1 MFAPKVDFLFSNRS
15 ELHDYVQ
22 KLFIQKKFG
31 ISEQCNLKST
41 CFDFMARK
49 NVILWLIKVLVNIDS
64 LQQYHADE
72 LKLLGGLFS
81 GTPLL
86 VGEKTH
92 REPLEDGVVYKRYS
106 VPAVNPPTLVSIL
119 FHEFFPKLFAQRGGL
134 YARILGETL
143 RERREEEN
151 LSRAQLAEK
160 IGVSERT
167 IMNYERGT
175 MDASKENLLRL
186 EKILDTNDLSL
197 PINLSEYDFGKIKQ
211 QIPAKIDDFEQNIQ
225 EKLLEIGFDV
235 FWTECTPFDAVTKE
249 KETETEI
256 ETQKLIIA
264 GVGHKSEKNI
274 KKRVQITRSISDITS
289 KIAMFVMEGSSTK
302 NIEGVPIIRNKELSK
317 FETPNELK
325 RTIKKRKGS
334 SS

>member
-1 MFAPKVDFLFSNRS
+1 
-15 ELHDYVQ
+15 
-22 KLFIQKKFG
+22 
-31 ISEQCNLKST
+31 
-41 CFDFMARK
+41 
-49 NVILWLIKVLVNIDS
+49 
-64 LQQYHADE
+64 
-72 LKLLGGLFS
+72 LKLLGNLFS

-106 VPAVNPPTLVSIL
+106 VPAVNPPTLASIL
-119 FHEFFPKLFAQRGGL
+119 FHEFLPKVFAKRGGL
-134 YARILGETL
+134 YARILGEIL

-160 IGVSERT
+160 VGVSERC
-167 IMNYERGT
+167 IYEYERGT

-186 EKILDTNDLSL
+186 EQILDTDLSL
-197 PINLSEYDFGKIKQ
+197 PIDLLEYDFGNIKQ
-211 QIPAKIDDFEQNIQ
+211 RTPTKIDDFEQNIQ

-235 FWTECTPFDAVTKE
+235 FWTECTPFDAITKE
-249 KETETEI
+249 KETEN

-274 KKRVQITRSISDITS
+274 KKRVQITGSISDITR
-289 KIAMFVMEGSSTK
+289 KIAMFVLEGSSTK
-302 NIEGVPIIRNKELSK
+302 NIEGVPIMRLKELSK

>member
-1 MFAPKVDFLFSNRS
+1 
-15 ELHDYVQ
+15 
-22 KLFIQKKFG
+22 LFIEKKFA
-31 ISEQCNLKST
+31 ISGQCNLKST
-41 CFDFMARK
+41 CFDFIARK
-49 NVILWLIKVLVNIDS
+49 DVILWLIKVLINIDS
-64 LQQYHADE
+64 LQQYHANE
-72 LKLLGGLFS
+72 LKLLGDLFS

-106 VPAVNPPTLVSIL
+106 VPAVNPPTFRSIL
-119 FHEFFPKLFAQRGGL
+119 YHEFLPKVFAKRGGL
-134 YARILGETL
+134 FARILGETL
-143 RERREEEN
+143 REKREEEN

-160 IGVSERT
+160 VGVSERC
-167 IMNYERGT
+167 IYEYERGT

-186 EKILDTNDLSL
+186 EKILDTDLSI
-197 PINLSEYDFGKIKQ
+197 PIDLLEYDFGDIKPH
-211 QIPAKIDDFEQNIQ
+211 IPAKIDDFEQNIQ
-225 EKLLEIGFDV
+225 EKLMDMGFEV
-235 FWTECTPFDAVTKE
+235 FWTECSPFDAVTKE
-249 KETETEI
+249 QEIETEN

-274 KKRVQITRSISDITS
+274 KKRVQITGSISDITR
-289 KIAMFVMEGSSTK
+289 KIAMFVLEGSSIK
-302 NIEGVPIIRNKELSK
+302 NIDGVPIMRLKELSK

>member
-1 MFAPKVDFLFSNRS
+1 
-15 ELHDYVQ
+15 
-22 KLFIQKKFG
+22 
-31 ISEQCNLKST
+31 
-41 CFDFMARK
+41 MARK
-49 NVILWLIKVLVNIDS
+49 DVILWLIKVLVNIDS

-72 LKLLGGLFS
+72 LKLLGNLFS

-106 VPAVNPPTLVSIL
+106 VPAVNPPTLASIL
-119 FHEFFPKLFAQRGGL
+119 FHEFFPKVFAQRGGL

-160 IGVSERT
+160 IGVSERC
-167 IMNYERGT
+167 IYEYERGA

-186 EKILDTNDLSL
+186 EKILDTDLSL
-197 PINLSEYDFGKIKQ
+197 PIDLLEYDFGNIRQ
-211 QIPAKIDDFEQNIQ
+211 HIPTKIDDFEKNIQ

-249 KETETEI
+249 KETETEDAP
-256 ETQKLIIA
+256 KLIIA

-274 KKRVQITRSISDITS
+274 KKRVQITGSISDITR
-289 KIAMFVMEGSSTK
+289 KIAMFVLEGSSTK
-302 NIEGVPIIRNKELSK
+302 NIEGVPIMRLKELSK

>member
-1 MFAPKVDFLFSNRS
+1 MFGNRS
-15 ELHDYVQ
+15 ELQNYVQ
-22 KLFIQKKFG
+22 KLFIQKEFA
-31 ISEQCNLKST
+31 ISQCDLKST
-41 CFDFMARK
+41 CFDFLARK
-49 NVILWLIKVLVNIDS
+49 DVILWLIKVLINIDS

-72 LKLLGGLFS
+72 LKLLGNLFS

-106 VPAVNPPTLVSIL
+106 VPAVNPPTFRSIL
-119 FHEFFPKLFAQRGGL
+119 FHEFLPKVFAQRGGL

-143 RERREEEN
+143 RERREEVN

-160 IGVSERT
+160 VGVSERC
-167 IMNYERGT
+167 IYEYERGT

-186 EKILDTNDLSL
+186 EKILNTDLSL
-197 PINLSEYDFGKIKQ
+197 PIDLLEYDFGNIKQ
-211 QIPAKIDDFEQNIQ
+211 HSPAKIDDFEQIIQ
-225 EKLLEIGFDV
+225 EKLIGMGFEV

-249 KETETEI
+249 KEKEKETEN
-256 ETQKLIIA
+256 EATTLIIA

-274 KKRVQITRSISDITS
+274 KKRVQITGSISDITR
-289 KIAMFVMEGSSTK
+289 KIAMFVLEGSSTR
-302 NIEGVPIIRNKELSK
+302 NIEGVPIMRLKELSK

>member
-1 MFAPKVDFLFSNRS
+1 L
-15 ELHDYVQ
+15 
-22 KLFIQKKFG
+22 
-31 ISEQCNLKST
+31 
-41 CFDFMARK
+41 ARK
-49 NVILWLIKVLVNIDS
+49 DVILWLIKVLINIDS

-72 LKLLGGLFS
+72 LKLLGNLFS

-106 VPAVNPPTLVSIL
+106 VPAVNPPTFRSIL
-119 FHEFFPKLFAQRGGL
+119 FHEFLPKVFAQRGGL

-160 IGVSERT
+160 VGVSERC
-167 IMNYERGT
+167 IYEYERGT

-186 EKILDTNDLSL
+186 EKILDTDLSL
-197 PINLSEYDFGKIKQ
+197 PIDLLEYDFGNIKQ
-211 QIPAKIDDFEQNIQ
+211 HSPAKIDDFKQIIQ
-225 EKLLEIGFDV
+225 EKLIEMGFEV

-249 KETETEI
+249 KETENEAT
-256 ETQKLIIA
+256 KLIIA

-274 KKRVQITRSISDITS
+274 KKRVQITGSISDITR
-289 KIAMFVMEGSSTK
+289 KIAMFVLEGSSTK

-325 RTIKKRKGS
+325 RTIRKRKGS

>member
-1 MFAPKVDFLFSNRS
+1 MFGNRS
-15 ELHDYVQ
+15 ELADYVQ
-22 KLFIQKKFG
+22 KLFVQKEFA
-31 ISEQCNLKST
+31 ISGQCNLKST
-41 CFDFMARK
+41 CFDFFARK
-49 NVILWLIKVLVNIDS
+49 DVILWLIKVLINIDS
-64 LQQYHADE
+64 LQQYHANE
-72 LKLLGGLFS
+72 LKLLGNLFS

-106 VPAVNPPTLVSIL
+106 VPAVNPPTLASIL
-119 FHEFFPKLFAQRGGL
+119 FHEFFPKVFAKRGGL

-143 RERREEEN
+143 KERREEEN

-160 IGVSERT
+160 IGVSERA
-167 IMNYERGT
+167 IYEYERGT

-186 EKILDTNDLSL
+186 EKILDTDLSL
-197 PINLSEYDFGKIKQ
+197 PIDLLEYDFGTIKQ
-211 QIPAKIDDFEQNIQ
+211 HIPTKIDEFEQNIQ

-249 KETETEI
+249 QEI
-256 ETQKLIIA
+256 ETEEAPKLIIA

-274 KKRVQITRSISDITS
+274 KKRVQITGSISDITR
-289 KIAMFVMEGSSTK
+289 KIAMFVLEGSSTK
-302 NIEGVPIIRNKELSK
+302 NIEGVPIMRLKELSK

>member
-1 MFAPKVDFLFSNRS
+1 S
-15 ELHDYVQ
+15 ELADYVQ
-22 KLFIQKKFG
+22 KLFVQKEFA
-31 ISEQCNLKST
+31 ISGQCNLKST
-41 CFDFMARK
+41 CFDFIARK
-49 NVILWLIKVLVNIDS
+49 DVILWLIKVLINIDS
-64 LQQYHADE
+64 LQQYHANE
-72 LKLLGGLFS
+72 LKLLGNLFS

-106 VPAVNPPTLVSIL
+106 VPAVNPPTLASIL
-119 FHEFFPKLFAQRGGL
+119 FHEFFPKVFAKRGGL
-134 YARILGETL
+134 YAQILGETL

-160 IGVSERT
+160 IGVSERC
-167 IMNYERGT
+167 IYEYERGT

-186 EKILDTNDLSL
+186 EKVLDTDLSL
-197 PINLSEYDFGKIKQ
+197 PIDLLEYDFGTLKQ
-211 QIPAKIDDFEQNIQ
+211 HTPAKIDDFEQNIQ
-225 EKLLEIGFDV
+225 EKLLDIGFDV
-235 FWTECTPFDAVTKE
+235 FWTECTPFDALTKE
-249 KETETEI
+249 KETETEN
-256 ETQKLIIA
+256 ENSKLIIA

-274 KKRVQITRSISDITS
+274 KKRVQITGSISDITR
-289 KIAMFVMEGSSTK
+289 KIAMFVLEGSSTK
-302 NIEGVPIIRNKELSK
+302 NIEGVPIMRLKELSK

>member
-1 MFAPKVDFLFSNRS
+1 MFGNRS
-15 ELHDYVQ
+15 ELQDYVQ
-22 KLFIQKKFG
+22 KLFINKEFSLSG
-31 ISEQCNLKST
+31 QCNLKST

-49 NVILWLIKVLVNIDS
+49 DALWLIKVLINIDS

-72 LKLLGGLFS
+72 LKLLSDLFS

-106 VPAVNPPTLVSIL
+106 VPAVNPPTLASIL
-119 FHEFFPKLFAQRGGL
+119 FHEFFPKVFAKRGGL

-186 EKILDTNDLSL
+186 EKILDTDLSL
-197 PINLSEYDFGKIKQ
+197 PINLSEYDFGNIKQ
-211 QIPAKIDDFEQNIQ
+211 HIPAKIDDFEQNIQ

-235 FWTECTPFDAVTKE
+235 FWTEYTPFDAVTKE
-249 KETETEI
+249 KEKETEN
-256 ETQKLIIA
+256 EATTLIIA

-274 KKRVQITRSISDITS
+274 KKRVQITGSISDITR
-289 KIAMFVMEGSSTK
+289 KIAMFVLEGSSTR
-302 NIEGVPIIRNKELSK
+302 NIEGVPIMRLKELSK

>member
-1 MFAPKVDFLFSNRS
+1 MFDNRS
-15 ELHDYVQ
+15 ELAQYVQ
-22 KLFIQKKFG
+22 KLFVQKEFA
-31 ISEQCNLKST
+31 ISGQCNLKSA
-41 CFDFMARK
+41 CFDFFARK
-49 NVILWLIKVLVNIDS
+49 DVILWLIKVLINIDS

-72 LKLLGGLFS
+72 LKLLGNLFS

-92 REPLEDGVVYKRYS
+92 RELLEDGVVYNRYS
-106 VPAVNPPTLVSIL
+106 VPAVNPPTLASIL
-119 FHEFFPKLFAQRGGL
+119 FHEFFPNVFAKRGGL
-134 YARILGETL
+134 YARILGESL

-160 IGVSERT
+160 VGVSERC
-167 IMNYERGT
+167 IYEYERGT

-186 EKILDTNDLSL
+186 EKILDTDLSL
-197 PINLSEYDFGKIKQ
+197 PIDLLEYDFGNIKRHT
-211 QIPAKIDDFEQNIQ
+211 PAKIDDFEQNIQ

-235 FWTECTPFDAVTKE
+235 FWTECTPFNAITKE
-249 KETETEI
+249 KETEN

-274 KKRVQITRSISDITS
+274 KKRVQITGSISDITR
-289 KIAMFVMEGSSTK
+289 KIAMFVLEGSSTK
-302 NIEGVPIIRNKELSK
+302 NIEGVPIMRLKELSK

-325 RTIKKRKGS
+325 RTIKKRKGCS
-334 SS
+334 S

>member
-1 MFAPKVDFLFSNRS
+1 
-15 ELHDYVQ
+15 
-22 KLFIQKKFG
+22 
-31 ISEQCNLKST
+31 
-41 CFDFMARK
+41 MARK
-49 NVILWLIKVLVNIDS
+49 DVILWLIKVLVNIDS

-119 FHEFFPKLFAQRGGL
+119 FHEFFPRAFAKRGGL

-167 IMNYERGT
+167 IYEYERGT

-186 EKILDTNDLSL
+186 EKILDTDDLSV
-197 PINLSEYDFGKIKQ
+197 PINLSEYDFGKINQ
-211 QIPAKIDDFEQNIQ
+211 HIPAKIDDFEQTIQ
-225 EKLLEIGFDV
+225 EKLLEIGFEV

-249 KETETEI
+249 KETEIETEN